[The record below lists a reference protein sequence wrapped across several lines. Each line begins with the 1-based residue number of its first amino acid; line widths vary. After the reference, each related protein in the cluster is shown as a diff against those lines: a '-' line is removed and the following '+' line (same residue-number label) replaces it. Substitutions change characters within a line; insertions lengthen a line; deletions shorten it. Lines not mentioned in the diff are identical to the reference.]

1 MSAKGLPAAIVVR
14 YLSYRSAKAKV
25 TSSTFAPV
33 RSIHVPRYFSNGLVT
48 AGPVGP
54 PTRTVW
60 PLNLACAAGF
70 DAAAGAGVAV
80 GCAADGAVVGAA
92 AAAAAV
98 GVGAAGCAGWA
109 AAGA

>member
-14 YLSYRSAKAKV
+14 ILSYRSAKANV

-33 RSIHVPRYFSNGLVT
+33 RSDQAARYFSNGLVT

-60 PLNLACAAGF
+60 PLNLA
-70 DAAAGAGVAV
+70 DAAGAAAWAGAAVA
-80 GCAADGAVVGAA
+80 AAVAGAVVGAA
-92 AAAAAV
+92 AGAV
-98 GVGAAGCAGWA
+98 VGAGAAG
-109 AAGA
+109 